1 MKYSSINILFF
12 SIILVFAGCQDDWLE
27 PEPLSF
33 FSPENAFNSPEGI
46 DAALL
51 RARLGLRQDYEGSF
65 WLRIN
70 SEYIWT
76 DLANQ
81 GNPNSAH
88 PHDAVTQLI
97 PANEPRTF
105 SNHWYWDHAYGII
118 QVMNLI
124 INKIDQPEYES
135 DEQKNALLGEA
146 YFHRAYWYYRL
157 VHQYGNV
164 PYVGQEINKP
174 KLDFRTFSKE
184 TILQKIK
191 EDMEFAVE
199 WLPEQVDGGKV
210 SRAAGNH
217 LLTKIYLSVREFDNA
232 IGAATRIIEN
242 ENHALMIDRFG
253 SGSFADDPEYNV
265 LWDLY
270 QKENIGSPE
279 NKEAILI
286 APNAFNMQG
295 NSNDNKGNM
304 TIRNWT
310 PLWWRIPGMR
320 YKENNPDPQSAKFGR
335 GIGYVSTSPF
345 FVYDLVDTVSGDLRF
360 SKVNWQNLTDLY
372 YNDPESP
379 KFGERVTFNDYKA
392 MGSDTFRV
400 FPFFIN
406 KFVIPQERLGQYEGG
421 FADQYIFRVAETY
434 LLRAEA
440 YFWNGN
446 LEQAADDINVIR
458 SRAEADLVAPSDIT
472 IDYIMDERARELY
485 GETPRKTE
493 LVRVSYIMANLNL
506 NGYSLDNLHV
516 SNYYIDRI
524 NSVNTVYNKGVV
536 YAGQTLRIEPYHIYW
551 PIPQSVIDANTGNV
565 INQNPGYTGFE
576 KNVEPVTQ
584 ITDED

>member
-1 MKYSSINILFF
+1 MKYTYIKVLLIN
-12 SIILVFAGCQDDWLE
+12 LVLIFTSCQEDWLE

-33 FSPENAFNSPEGI
+33 YSPENAFNSPEGI

-51 RARLGLRQDYEGSF
+51 RARLGIRQDYQGSY

-88 PHDAVTQLI
+88 PHDAVSQLI

-105 SNHWYWDHAYGII
+105 SNHWYWDHAYQII
-118 QVMNLI
+118 QVMNLV

-135 DEQKNALLGEA
+135 EEQKNALLGEA

-157 VHQYGNV
+157 VHLYGDV
-164 PYVGQEINKP
+164 PYIGQEVNKP
-174 KLDFRTFSKE
+174 KLDFQTFTKE
-184 TILQKIK
+184 AILEKIK
-191 EDMEFAVE
+191 KDMEFAVQ

-210 SRAAGNH
+210 NQAAGNH
-217 LLTKIYLSVREFDNA
+217 LLTKIYLSVGEFDNA
-232 IGAATRIIEN
+232 INAASRIIDN
-242 ENHALMIDRFG
+242 ENYGLMTERFG
-253 SGSFADDPEYNV
+253 SGRFADDPEYNV

-270 QKENIGSPE
+270 QKENIGSSE
-279 NKEAILI
+279 NREAILI
-286 APNAFNMQG
+286 APNAFGMEG

-310 PLWWRIPGMR
+310 SLWWRIPGMR
-320 YKENNPDPQSAKFGR
+320 YKESNPDPQSAKLGR
-335 GIGYVSTSPF
+335 GIGYVSSSPF
-345 FVYDLVDTVSGDLRF
+345 FVYDAVDDESGDLRF
-360 SKVNWQNLTDLY
+360 TQENWQKLTDLY
-372 YNDPESP
+372 FNNPNSP
-379 KFGERVTFNDYKA
+379 KFGENFTMDDYKA
-392 MGSDTFRV
+392 MGIDTFRV

-421 FADQYIFRVAETY
+421 FADQYVFRVAETY

-446 LEQAADDINVIR
+446 PDQAAEDINAIR
-458 SRAEADLVAPSDIT
+458 ARAGAELIAPADVT

-485 GETPRKTE
+485 GEAPRKTE
-493 LVRVSYIMANLNL
+493 LSRVSYIMAKLNL
-506 NGYSLDNLHV
+506 NGYTLENLHQK
-516 SNYYIDRI
+516 NYYIDRI
-524 NSVNTVYNKGVV
+524 NSLNTVYNKGIV
-536 YAGQTLRIEPYHIYW
+536 YAGHTLRVEPYHVYW
-551 PIPQSVIDANTGNV
+551 PIPQAAIDANTGNI
-565 INQNPGYTGFE
+565 INQNKGYTGAE
-576 KNVEPVTQ
+576 NNVEPITE